1 MAEKD
6 ELPKKGNTNIQANE
20 NQDSKSGSQNLK
32 NDQKHE
38 STGSQEKKESEI
50 TGSIETNE
58 SENVDPVLAQ
68 ELSDEVDGGTQ
79 EHEDH
84 KADYNEKSEDE
95 LISEATKILK
105 NLLIQD
111 VRIPMLA
118 IKSVLTPRWEE
129 EKKEAQEK
137 YLENGGNIIDF
148 HFDQKKKDNFYKVFN
163 EFKKLFNEYRSQ
175 LQGKMKI
182 NLELKKNLLNEIKV
196 LAENDDLPTGKTYK
210 EFKRIND
217 KWKEIG
223 HVPSESTRDLY
234 ASYRFFVD
242 RFYDNLRLSHDL
254 RDVDFKH
261 NKEIKLGLIKEI
273 QKLSEKE
280 WSAAMGKE
288 LQRLHKDWKESGPVS
303 MDDKESLW
311 KSFQD
316 SSNILHEKRKINQE
330 TAVKKNKEK
339 LLLKEKIIE
348 DFENLISQENT
359 NHNQWQ
365 KSTDKAKELRESIS
379 KVGRTFSSAGDLLW
393 ERFKK
398 SEKLFFKNRNQFYK
412 ARKLEIKKA
421 LEEKYA
427 LIAKAE
433 EIAKRTDW
441 ELATNEIK
449 SLQEKWKKTGF
460 VPKKESE
467 KVWLQFKEICNN
479 FFDAMRSANGITRKA
494 QRVENERNFKLSNA
508 ASIVEKAKK
517 ELSQL
522 ENNMGFFQF
531 ANSDSPIVKDAQ
543 KKVDLA
549 KKNVEKAQEELK
561 NIKIALRKENSEKN
575 LSETESTE
583 VTEAEPHKK
592 DE

>member
-6 ELPKKGNTNIQANE
+6 ELPKKGNTNIQESE

-32 NDQKHE
+32 NEQKPE
-38 STGSQEKKESEI
+38 ATDPQEKKESEI
-50 TGSIETNE
+50 TESIETNE

-68 ELSDEVDGGTQ
+68 ELSDEVDGDTQ

-105 NLLIQD
+105 NLPIQD
-111 VRIPMLA
+111 VRIPLLA

-129 EKKEAQEK
+129 EKKEAQEE
-137 YLENGGNIIDF
+137 YIENGGNIIDF

-163 EFKKLFNEYRSQ
+163 EFKKLYSEYRAQ

-242 RFYDNLRLSHDL
+242 RFYDNLRLSQDL
-254 RDVDFKH
+254 RDIDFKH
-261 NKEIKLGLIKEI
+261 NKEIKLGLINEI

-280 WSAAMGKE
+280 WNAAIGKE
-288 LQRLHKDWKESGPVS
+288 LQRLHKEWKESGPVS

-316 SSNILHEKRKINQE
+316 SSNILHEKRRINQE
-330 TAVKKNKEK
+330 KAVKKNKEK
-339 LLLKEKIIE
+339 LLSKEKIVE

-379 KVGRTFSSAGDLLW
+379 KVGRTFSSASDLLW

-412 ARKLEIKKA
+412 ARKIEVKNA

-427 LIAKAE
+427 LVAKAE

-441 ELATNEIK
+441 ELAANEIK

-460 VPKKESE
+460 VPRKESE

-479 FFDAMRSANGITRKA
+479 FFDAMRSANGIARKA
-494 QRVENERNFKLSNA
+494 QKVENARNFKLTNA
-508 ASIVEKAKK
+508 ISMVEKAKK

-531 ANSDSPIVKDAQ
+531 ANSESPIVKDAQ

>member
-6 ELPKKGNTNIQANE
+6 ELPKKGNTKIQANE
-20 NQDSKSGSQNLK
+20 SQDSKSESQNLK
-32 NDQKHE
+32 NDQKPKA
-38 STGSQEKKESEI
+38 TGPQEKKESEI

-68 ELSDEVDGGTQ
+68 ELSDEVDGDTQ

-95 LISEATKILK
+95 LISEATKIIK
-105 NLLIQD
+105 NLPIQD

-163 EFKKLFNEYRSQ
+163 EFKKLFSEYRSQ

-254 RDVDFKH
+254 RDIDFKH

-288 LQRLHKDWKESGPVS
+288 LQRLHKEWKESGPVS

-316 SSNILHEKRKINQE
+316 SSNILHEKRRINQE

-339 LLLKEKIIE
+339 LLSKEKIVE

-379 KVGRTFSSAGDLLW
+379 KVGRTFSSASDLLW

-412 ARKLEIKKA
+412 ARKLEVKNA

-427 LIAKAE
+427 LVAKAE

-441 ELATNEIK
+441 ELAADEIK

-460 VPKKESE
+460 VPRKESE
-467 KVWLQFKEICNN
+467 KVWLQFKEVCNN
-479 FFDAMRSANGITRKA
+479 FFDAMRSANGIARKA
-494 QRVENERNFKLSNA
+494 QKVENARNFKLTNA
-508 ASIVEKAKK
+508 ISMVEKAKK

-531 ANSDSPIVKDAQ
+531 ANSESPIVKDAQ

-561 NIKIALRKENSEKN
+561 NIRIALRKENSEKN
-575 LSETESTE
+575 LSETESSE
-583 VTEAEPHKK
+583 VTEAESQKK

>member
-6 ELPKKGNTNIQANE
+6 ELPKKGNTNIQESE
-20 NQDSKSGSQNLK
+20 NLDSKSGSQNLK
-32 NDQKHE
+32 NEQKPE
-38 STGSQEKKESEI
+38 ATDPQEKKESEI
-50 TGSIETNE
+50 TESIETNE

-68 ELSDEVDGGTQ
+68 ELSDEVDGDTQ

-105 NLLIQD
+105 NLPIQD
-111 VRIPMLA
+111 VRIPLLA

-129 EKKEAQEK
+129 EKKEAQEE
-137 YLENGGNIIDF
+137 YIENGGNIIDF

-163 EFKKLFNEYRSQ
+163 EFKKLYSEYRAQ

-242 RFYDNLRLSHDL
+242 RFYDNLRLSQDL
-254 RDVDFKH
+254 RDIDFKH
-261 NKEIKLGLIKEI
+261 NKEIKLGLINEI

-280 WSAAMGKE
+280 WNAAIGKE
-288 LQRLHKDWKESGPVS
+288 LQRLHKEWKESGPVS

-316 SSNILHEKRKINQE
+316 SSNILHEKRRINQE

-339 LLLKEKIIE
+339 LLSKEKIVE

-379 KVGRTFSSAGDLLW
+379 KVGRTFSSASDLLW

-412 ARKLEIKKA
+412 ARKIEVKNA

-427 LIAKAE
+427 LVAKAE

-441 ELATNEIK
+441 ELAANEIK

-460 VPKKESE
+460 VPRKESE

-479 FFDAMRSANGITRKA
+479 FFDAMRSANGIARKA
-494 QRVENERNFKLSNA
+494 QKVENARNFKLTNA
-508 ASIVEKAKK
+508 ISMVEKAKK

-531 ANSDSPIVKDAQ
+531 ANSESPIVKDAQ

>member
-6 ELPKKGNTNIQANE
+6 ELPIKGNTNIQVNE

-32 NDQKHE
+32 NDQKPE
-38 STGSQEKKESEI
+38 TTDSQEKKESEI
-50 TGSIETNE
+50 TDSIETNE
-58 SENVDPVLAQ
+58 SENGDPVLSQ
-68 ELSDEVDGGTQ
+68 DLSDEIDGDKQ

-105 NLLIQD
+105 NLPIQN

-148 HFDQKKKDNFYKVFN
+148 HFEQKKKDNFYKVFY
-163 EFKKLFNEYRSQ
+163 EFKKSFSEYRSQ

-223 HVPSESTRDLY
+223 HVPSESARDLY

-254 RDVDFKH
+254 RDIDFKH

-280 WSAAMGKE
+280 WSTAMGKK
-288 LQRLHKDWKESGPVS
+288 LQRLHTEWKESGPVS
-303 MDDKESLW
+303 LNDKESLW

-316 SSNILHEKRKINQE
+316 SSNVLHEKRRINQE
-330 TAVKKNKEK
+330 TTVKKNKEK
-339 LLLKEKIIE
+339 LLIKEKIVK
-348 DFENLISQENT
+348 DFENLVSQEST

-365 KSTDKAKELRESIS
+365 KSTDTAKELRESIS
-379 KVGRTFSSAGDLLW
+379 KVGRTFSNSSDLLW

-412 ARKLEIKKA
+412 ARKLEVKSA

-427 LIAKAE
+427 LLAKAE

-441 ELATNEIK
+441 DLAANEIK

-460 VPKKESE
+460 VPRKDSE
-467 KVWLQFKEICNN
+467 KVWLQFKEVCNN
-479 FFDAMRSANGITRKA
+479 FFDAMRSANGIVRKA
-494 QRVENERNFKLSNA
+494 QKEENSRNLKLTNA
-508 ASIVEKAKK
+508 ISMVEKAKK

-531 ANSDSPIVKDAQ
+531 ANSESPVVKDAQ

-549 KKNVEKAQEELK
+549 KKNVEKTQEDLK

-575 LSETESTE
+575 PSETESSEITD
-583 VTEAEPHKK
+583 TEPHKK

>member
-6 ELPKKGNTNIQANE
+6 ELPKKGNTNIQVNE
-20 NQDSKSGSQNLK
+20 NQDSKSGSPGLK
-32 NDQKHE
+32 KDQKPE
-38 STGSQEKKESEI
+38 AASTPEKKESEI
-50 TGSIETNE
+50 TRSIETNE
-58 SENVDPVLAQ
+58 SKKSDPVLSQ
-68 ELSDEVDGGTQ
+68 ELSDEIDGDKQ

-84 KADYNEKSEDE
+84 KSDYNEKNEDE
-95 LISEATKILK
+95 LISEASKILK
-105 NLLIQD
+105 NLPIQD
-111 VRIPMLA
+111 VRIPLLA

-148 HFDQKKKDNFYKVFN
+148 HFNQKKKDDFYKVFN

-254 RDVDFKH
+254 RDIDFKH
-261 NKEIKLGLIKEI
+261 NKESKLGLLKEI

-288 LQRLHKDWKESGPVS
+288 LQRLHKEWKESGPVS
-303 MDDKESLW
+303 LDDKESLW

-316 SSNILHEKRKINQE
+316 SSNILHEKRRINQE

-339 LLLKEKIIE
+339 LLLKEEIVE
-348 DFENLISQENT
+348 DFESLVSKENT

-379 KVGRTFSSAGDLLW
+379 KVGRTFSSASDALW

-412 ARKLEIKKA
+412 ARKIEVKNA

-427 LIAKAE
+427 LVAKAE

-441 ELATNEIK
+441 ELASNEIK
-449 SLQEKWKKTGF
+449 SLQETWKKTGF
-460 VPKKESE
+460 VPRKDSE
-467 KVWLQFKEICNN
+467 KVWLKFKEVCNN
-479 FFDAMRSANGITRKA
+479 FFDAMRSANGIVRKA
-494 QRVENERNFKLSNA
+494 QKIENARNFKLTNA
-508 ASIVEKAKK
+508 ISMVEKAKK

>member
-20 NQDSKSGSQNLK
+20 SQDSKSESQNLK
-32 NDQKHE
+32 NDQKPKA
-38 STGSQEKKESEI
+38 TGPQEKKESEI

-68 ELSDEVDGGTQ
+68 ELSDEVDGDTQ

-95 LISEATKILK
+95 LISEATKIIK
-105 NLLIQD
+105 NLPIQD

-163 EFKKLFNEYRSQ
+163 EFKKLFSEYRSQ

-254 RDVDFKH
+254 RDIDFKH

-288 LQRLHKDWKESGPVS
+288 LQRLHKEWKESGPVS
-303 MDDKESLW
+303 LDDKESLW

-316 SSNILHEKRKINQE
+316 SSNILHEKRRINQE

-412 ARKLEIKKA
+412 ARKIEVKNA

-427 LIAKAE
+427 LVAKAE

-441 ELATNEIK
+441 ELASNEIK
-449 SLQEKWKKTGF
+449 SLQETWKKTGF
-460 VPKKESE
+460 VPRKDSE
-467 KVWLQFKEICNN
+467 KVWLKFKEVCNN
-479 FFDAMRSANGITRKA
+479 FFDAMRSANGIVRKA
-494 QRVENERNFKLSNA
+494 QKIENARNFKLTNA
-508 ASIVEKAKK
+508 ISLVEKAKK

-531 ANSDSPIVKDAQ
+531 ANSESPIVKDAQ

-561 NIKIALRKENSEKN
+561 NIKIALRKENPEKN
-575 LSETESTE
+575 STETESSK
-583 VTEAEPHKK
+583 VTETEPQKK

>member
-1 MAEKD
+1 M
-6 ELPKKGNTNIQANE
+6 
-20 NQDSKSGSQNLK
+20 
-32 NDQKHE
+32 
-38 STGSQEKKESEI
+38 
-50 TGSIETNE
+50 
-58 SENVDPVLAQ
+58 
-68 ELSDEVDGGTQ
+68 
-79 EHEDH
+79 
-84 KADYNEKSEDE
+84 E
-95 LISEATKILK
+95 LIEMFSVPLYKFS
-105 NLLIQD
+105 
-111 VRIPMLA
+111 IPN
-118 IKSVLTPRWEE
+118 WEE

-148 HFDQKKKDNFYKVFN
+148 HFEQKKKDNFYKVFS
-163 EFKKLFNEYRSQ
+163 EFKKSFSEYRAQ

-223 HVPSESTRDLY
+223 HVPSESARDLY

-254 RDVDFKH
+254 RDIDFKH

-280 WSAAMGKE
+280 WSTAMGKK
-288 LQRLHKDWKESGPVS
+288 LQRLHTEWKESGPVS
-303 MDDKESLW
+303 LNDKESLW

-316 SSNILHEKRKINQE
+316 SSNVLHEKRRINQE
-330 TAVKKNKEK
+330 TTVKKNKEK
-339 LLLKEKIIE
+339 LLSKEEIVK
-348 DFENLISQENT
+348 DFENLVSQEST

-365 KSTDKAKELRESIS
+365 KSTDTAKELRESIS
-379 KVGRTFSSAGDLLW
+379 KVGRTFSNASDLLW

-412 ARKLEIKKA
+412 ARKLEVKSA

-427 LIAKAE
+427 LVAKAE
-433 EIAKRTDW
+433 EIGKRTDW
-441 ELATNEIK
+441 DLAANEIK

-460 VPKKESE
+460 VPRKDSE
-467 KVWLQFKEICNN
+467 KVWLQFKEVCNN
-479 FFDAMRSANGITRKA
+479 FFDAMRSANGIVRKA
-494 QRVENERNFKLSNA
+494 QKAENSRNFKLTNA
-508 ASIVEKAKK
+508 ISMVEKAKK

-531 ANSDSPIVKDAQ
+531 ANSESPVVKDAQ

-549 KKNVEKAQEELK
+549 KKNVEKAQEEVK

-575 LSETESTE
+575 PSETESSEITE
-583 VTEAEPHKK
+583 TEPHKK

>member
-6 ELPKKGNTNIQANE
+6 ELPKKGNTNIQESE
-20 NQDSKSGSQNLK
+20 NLDSKSGSQNLK
-32 NDQKHE
+32 NEQKPE
-38 STGSQEKKESEI
+38 ATDPQEKKESEI
-50 TGSIETNE
+50 TESIETNE

-68 ELSDEVDGGTQ
+68 ELSDEVDGDTQ

-105 NLLIQD
+105 NLPIQD
-111 VRIPMLA
+111 VRIPLLA

-129 EKKEAQEK
+129 EKKEAQEE
-137 YLENGGNIIDF
+137 YIENGGNIIDF

-163 EFKKLFNEYRSQ
+163 EFKKLYSEYRAQ

-242 RFYDNLRLSHDL
+242 RFYDNLRLSQDL
-254 RDVDFKH
+254 RDIDFKH
-261 NKEIKLGLIKEI
+261 NKEIKLGLINEI

-280 WSAAMGKE
+280 WNAAIGKE
-288 LQRLHKDWKESGPVS
+288 LQRLHKEWKESGPVS

-316 SSNILHEKRKINQE
+316 SSNILHEKRRINQE
-330 TAVKKNKEK
+330 KAVKKNKEK
-339 LLLKEKIIE
+339 LLSKEKIVE

-379 KVGRTFSSAGDLLW
+379 KVGRTFSSASDLLW

-412 ARKLEIKKA
+412 ARKIEVKNA

-427 LIAKAE
+427 LVAKAE

-441 ELATNEIK
+441 ELAANEIK

-460 VPKKESE
+460 VPRKESE

-479 FFDAMRSANGITRKA
+479 FFDAMRSANGIARKA
-494 QRVENERNFKLSNA
+494 QKVENARNFKLTNA
-508 ASIVEKAKK
+508 ISMVEKAKK

-531 ANSDSPIVKDAQ
+531 ANSESPIVKDAQ

>member
-20 NQDSKSGSQNLK
+20 SQDSKSESQNLK
-32 NDQKHE
+32 NDQKPKA
-38 STGSQEKKESEI
+38 TGPQEKKESEI

-68 ELSDEVDGGTQ
+68 ELSDEVDGDTQ

-95 LISEATKILK
+95 LISEATKIIK
-105 NLLIQD
+105 NLPIQD

-118 IKSVLTPRWEE
+118 IKSVLTARWEE

-163 EFKKLFNEYRSQ
+163 EFKKLFSEYRSQ

-242 RFYDNLRLSHDL
+242 RFYDNLRLSQDL
-254 RDVDFKH
+254 RDIDFKH

-288 LQRLHKDWKESGPVS
+288 LQRLHKEWKESGPVS

-316 SSNILHEKRKINQE
+316 SSNILHEKRRINQE

-339 LLLKEKIIE
+339 LLLKEEIVE
-348 DFENLISQENT
+348 DFESLVSKENT

-365 KSTDKAKELRESIS
+365 KSTDKAKELRESIY
-379 KVGRTFSSAGDLLW
+379 KVG
-393 ERFKK
+393 
-398 SEKLFFKNRNQFYK
+398 
-412 ARKLEIKKA
+412 
-421 LEEKYA
+421 
-427 LIAKAE
+427 
-433 EIAKRTDW
+433 
-441 ELATNEIK
+441 
-449 SLQEKWKKTGF
+449 
-460 VPKKESE
+460 
-467 KVWLQFKEICNN
+467 
-479 FFDAMRSANGITRKA
+479 
-494 QRVENERNFKLSNA
+494 
-508 ASIVEKAKK
+508 
-517 ELSQL
+517 
-522 ENNMGFFQF
+522 
-531 ANSDSPIVKDAQ
+531 
-543 KKVDLA
+543 
-549 KKNVEKAQEELK
+549 
-561 NIKIALRKENSEKN
+561 N
-575 LSETESTE
+575 L
-583 VTEAEPHKK
+583 
-592 DE
+592 

>member
-6 ELPKKGNTNIQANE
+6 ELPKKGNTNIKVSE
-20 NQDSKSGSQNLK
+20 NRDSKSESQGSK
-32 NDQKHE
+32 KDQKSELVVQKEKEE
-38 STGSQEKKESEI
+38 SDTNDSFKMKKSE
-50 TGSIETNE
+50 TS
-58 SENVDPVLAQ
+58 DPVPSQ
-68 ELSDEVDGGTQ
+68 ELSDEIDGDKQ

-84 KADYNEKSEDE
+84 KADYSEKSEDD
-95 LISEATKILK
+95 LISEASKILK
-105 NLLIQD
+105 SLPIQNA
-111 VRIPMLA
+111 RMPILA

-137 YLENGGNIIDF
+137 FIENGGNIIDF
-148 HFDQKKKDNFYKVFN
+148 YFDQKKKDDFYKVFN
-163 EFKKLFNEYRSQ
+163 EFKKLYSEYRSQ

-182 NLELKKNLLNEIKV
+182 NLELKNNLLKEIKT

-223 HVPSESTRDLY
+223 HVPNESTRDLY

-242 RFYDNLRLSHDL
+242 RFYDNLRLAHDL
-254 RDVDFKH
+254 RDIDFKH
-261 NKEIKLGLIKEI
+261 NKEIKLGLISEI

-288 LQRLHKDWKESGPVS
+288 LQRFHKEWKESGPVS
-303 MDDKESLW
+303 LDDKESLW
-311 KSFQD
+311 KSFQE
-316 SSNILHEKRKINQE
+316 SSNILHEKRRINQE
-330 TAVKKNKEK
+330 TAVQKNKEK
-339 LLLKEKIIE
+339 LLSKEKIIE
-348 DFENLISQENT
+348 DFENLISQENS

-365 KSTDKAKELRESIS
+365 KATDKAKELRESIS
-379 KVGRTFSSAGDLLW
+379 KIGRTFSSASDLLW

-412 ARKLEIKKA
+412 ARKLEVKSA
-421 LEEKYA
+421 LEEKYS
-427 LIAKAE
+427 LVMKAE

-441 ELATNEIK
+441 DIAANEMK

-467 KVWLQFKEICNN
+467 KVWLQFKANCNN
-479 FFDAMRSANGITRKA
+479 FFDAMRSANGIVKKA
-494 QRVENERNFKLSNA
+494 QKAENARNFKLTNA
-508 ASIVEKAKK
+508 NSTLEKAKK

-522 ENNMGFFQF
+522 ENNMSFFQF
-531 ANSDSPIVKDAQ
+531 ANSESPIVKDAQ

-549 KKNVEKAQEELK
+549 KNNVEKAQEELK
-561 NIKIALRKENSEKN
+561 NIKIALRKENSEKIH
-575 LSETESTE
+575 SETESKVSDT
-583 VTEAEPHKK
+583 EPHKN

>member
-6 ELPKKGNTNIQANE
+6 ELPKKGNTNIQESE

-32 NDQKHE
+32 NEQKPGA
-38 STGSQEKKESEI
+38 TDPQEKKESEI
-50 TGSIETNE
+50 TESIETNE

-68 ELSDEVDGGTQ
+68 ELSDEVDGDTQ

-105 NLLIQD
+105 NLPIQD
-111 VRIPMLA
+111 VRIPLLA

-129 EKKEAQEK
+129 EKKEAQEE
-137 YLENGGNIIDF
+137 YIENGGNIIDF

-163 EFKKLFNEYRSQ
+163 EFKKLYSEYRAQ

-242 RFYDNLRLSHDL
+242 RFYDNLRLSQDL
-254 RDVDFKH
+254 RDIDFKH
-261 NKEIKLGLIKEI
+261 NKEIKLGLINEI

-280 WSAAMGKE
+280 WNAAIGKE
-288 LQRLHKDWKESGPVS
+288 LQRLHKEWKESGPVS

-316 SSNILHEKRKINQE
+316 SSNILHEKRRINQE

-339 LLLKEKIIE
+339 LLSKEKIVE

-379 KVGRTFSSAGDLLW
+379 KVGRTFSSASDLLW

-412 ARKLEIKKA
+412 ARKIEVKNA

-427 LIAKAE
+427 LVAKAE

-441 ELATNEIK
+441 ELAANEIK

-460 VPKKESE
+460 VPRKESE

-479 FFDAMRSANGITRKA
+479 FFDAMRSANGIARKA
-494 QRVENERNFKLSNA
+494 QKVENARNFKLTNA
-508 ASIVEKAKK
+508 ISMVEKAKK

-531 ANSDSPIVKDAQ
+531 ANSESPIVKDAQ

>member
-118 IKSVLTPRWEE
+118 IKSVLTARWEE

-479 FFDAMRSANGITRKA
+479 FFDALRSANGITRKA
-494 QRVENERNFKLSNA
+494 QKVENERNFKLSNA

-531 ANSDSPIVKDAQ
+531 ANSESPVVKDAQ